1 MRNADGWEALEVRH
15 LRAFLLIARHGSF
28 SGAAR
33 ELGYTQ
39 SAVSQQLLALERI
52 VGAPLFTR
60 PLGGRRPVELTEAG
74 DALFAHAEALLAR
87 TRAARAD
94 LDAIVAGERGTVRIA
109 TIQSVGARLL
119 PKVLADFRAA
129 HPAVNVEIQEART
142 IKQLADAVE
151 SGTVEVGFAALP
163 TPAGP
168 FLTHELLSDPYVLV
182 TPAARM
188 DVRSLRDVHARRLL
202 GIRGCKNEPLIEQYL
217 LAEGIVPAT
226 IERFDDNA
234 LIQAL
239 VAAGE
244 GVAIVPHL
252 GIDPADDRIAI
263 QPVPELPPRQLTV
276 ITHSE
281 RRLALATT
289 RFIETAGRVCGK
301 HGNRVRPARRHAA

>member
-39 SAVSQQLLALERI
+39 SAISQQLLALERI

-60 PLGGRRPVELTEAG
+60 PPGGRRPVELTEAG

-87 TRAARAD
+87 ARAARAD
-94 LDAIVAGERGTVRIA
+94 VDSVVSGERGTVRIA

-119 PKVLADFRAA
+119 PQVLADFRAA
-129 HPAVNVEIQEART
+129 HPAVNVEIQEARS

-182 TPAARM
+182 TPARM

-202 GIRGCKNEPLIEQYL
+202 GIRGCKNELLIEQYL

-252 GIDPADDRIAI
+252 GVDPADDRIAI

-289 RFIETAGRVCGK
+289 RFIETACRVSSQ
-301 HGNRVRPARRHAA
+301 HGNRALPTRHAA

>member
-15 LRAFLLIARHGSF
+15 LRAFLVIARHGSF

-60 PLGGRRPVELTEAG
+60 PPGGRRPVELTEAG
-74 DALFAHAEALLAR
+74 EALFAHAEALLAR
-87 TRAARAD
+87 ARAARAD
-94 LDAIVAGERGTVRIA
+94 VDSVVSGERGTVRVA

-119 PKVLADFRAA
+119 PQVLAQFRAA
-129 HPAVNVEIQEART
+129 HPAVNVEIQEARS

-151 SGTVEVGFAALP
+151 SGTVDLGFAALP

-168 FLTHELLSDPYVLV
+168 FLTRELMSDPYVLV
-182 TPAARM
+182 TPARM
-188 DVRSLRDVHARRLL
+188 DVRSLPDVHGRRLL
-202 GIRGCKNEPLIEQYL
+202 GIRGCKNELLIEQYL

-226 IERFDDNA
+226 VERFDDNA

-252 GIDPADDRIAI
+252 GIDPADKGIAI

-289 RFIETAGRVCGK
+289 RFIETAGRVCSR
-301 HGNRVRPARRHAA
+301 HPNRARPARHAA